1 MDKLGILIEIPR
13 FGTREIRTVVSD
25 YRGTLSC
32 GEDL

>member
-1 MDKLGILIEIPR
+1 MDKLGILIEIPG
-13 FGTREIRTVVSD
+13 FGKREIPTVASD